1 MAGVHGTDAAV
12 AGLAFATHDEALQQK
27 RFANSEKAPAS
38 YGSPKRSDSFE
49 ASTAAIASDAP
60 TEEDKVNLRRV
71 PAPVPIASFL
81 IGFIELMSTFEA
93 YRCGSTVVFTKY
105 VFIQQKLPAGSTTG
119 SSTANQVSGALGKG
133 QRASTGLTTFN
144 SFWVYVTPL
153 FGAYIADTYLGRYKT
168 ICWAVLVALIGHV
181 ILTVSAIPSVIA
193 KPDTAL
199 GIFVVAII
207 IMGIGT
213 GAFKSNI
220 SPLIAEQSAV
230 GPLRVETRK
239 NGERVLVDPILTAS
253 RVYMYFYLSVNVGAL
268 VGQIG
273 MVYAE
278 KRVGFWL
285 SYLLPTLVFLFCPV
299 ILWIGRNRYIK
310 TPPNGSVLSKSM
322 RVIRFAGRGKWT
334 QPKRLMA
341 NDFWEAAKPS
351 NIPVEQRPGW
361 MTFDDAYV
369 DELRRGLKACKVFV
383 WYPIWWLTYNQCN
396 NNLVSQAATMQTHG
410 LPNDVLSNLDP
421 FALVILIPVC
431 DLLVYPA
438 LRKYGIRFTPIK
450 RITAGF
456 LIGALAMLCAA
467 IVQWQIYKQ
476 SPCGYQAATCE
487 EFAPINVW
495 AQVSTSRA
503 YMIKS
508 YSRVLIRPSSHQTPS
523 YVFIALSEIFAS
535 ITGLEIA
542 YTKAPKSMR
551 SLVTAVFLFTSAI
564 SSALGEAFLAL
575 SSDPLLIWNYGVM
588 GVLSFIAGIGF
599 HLSFRELDADEEH
612 LNDLPEGHV
621 SQKYTEKELQAER
634 S

>member
-1 MAGVHGTDAAV
+1 MVGMQGTDAAV
-12 AGLAFATHDEALQQK
+12 AGLAFATYDEALQQEQ
-27 RFANSEKAPAS
+27 FANSEKAPAS

-71 PAPVPIASFL
+71 PAPIPIASFL
-81 IGFIELMSTFEA
+81 IGFIELAERFS
-93 YRCGSTVVFTKY
+93 YYGSTVVFTN
-105 VFIQQKLPAGSTTG
+105 FIQQKLPAGSTTG

-133 QRASTGLTTFN
+133 QRAATGLTTFN

-168 ICWAVLVALIGHV
+168 ICWAVVVALIGHV

-193 KPDTAL
+193 KPDTSL

-310 TPPNGSVLSKSM
+310 TPPNGSVLSKSV

-334 QPKRLMA
+334 QPKRLTA
-341 NDFWEAAKPS
+341 NDFWDAAKPS

-361 MTFDDAYV
+361 MTFDDAYI

-410 LPNDVLSNLDP
+410 LPNDILSNLDP
-421 FALVILIPVC
+421 FALLILIPVC

-438 LRKYGIRFTPIK
+438 LRRYGIRFTPIK

-495 AQVSTSRA
+495 A
-503 YMIKS
+503 
-508 YSRVLIRPSSHQTPS
+508 QTPS

-588 GVLSFIAGIGF
+588 GALSFVAGIGF
-599 HLSFRELDADEEH
+599 FFSFRELDADEER